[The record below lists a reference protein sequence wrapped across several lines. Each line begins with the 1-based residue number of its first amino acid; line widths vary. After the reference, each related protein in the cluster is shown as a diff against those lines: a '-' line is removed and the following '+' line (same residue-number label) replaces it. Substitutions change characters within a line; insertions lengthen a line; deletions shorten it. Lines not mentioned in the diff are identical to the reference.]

1 MVYLAPMK
9 ALCEEKHGHWEAVLK
24 PLGVTTVLLTG
35 DVGFDV
41 FPRLEVERA
50 DIMWVEQ
57 LKQGGGCKLFAACG
71 LHPPTPCVRPSLT
84 TPEKWYSLT
93 RQWRDNVAVVNT
105 MALLLVD
112 EVHLVGEPRG
122 ATLEA
127 VISRM
132 VSVVLLVCVCVS
144 AFLPKP
150 SPA

>member
-1 MVYLAPMK
+1 M
-9 ALCEEKHGHWEAVLK
+9 
-24 PLGVTTVLLTG
+24 
-35 DVGFDV
+35 
-41 FPRLEVERA
+41 
-50 DIMWVEQ
+50 
-57 LKQGGGCKLFAACG
+57 FAACG